1 MTLLRRL
8 RVLARHPE
16 LLSSAAVP
24 AAWKSD
30 FELDAQALLGQL
42 RGDAKR
48 VFAFATHGLLNGP
61 AAERIEACAL
71 EEVVLANTLPLPPN
85 VQKTTRKVRQ
95 LSVGKLLAQVI
106 MCIHTGDSVHNLFD
120 VKKGGSLLA

>member
-1 MTLLRRL
+1 MHFPPGARVGSLRAVQQMIAHLSLPMTFS
-8 RVLARHPE
+8 ANE
-16 LLSSAAVP
+16 LIT
-24 AAWKSD
+24 
-30 FELDAQALLGQL
+30 FG
-42 RGDAKR
+42 AKR